1 MFGWFKRKKKDS
13 APKKPD
19 LVDLA
24 QQPLAVGDRVESLRY
39 DLGVSLL
46 VEMEDG
52 IYYQS
57 EKDGRK
63 IHWTRMIDASTQF
76 QKVKKITPHTG
87 EQ

>member
-1 MFGWFKRKKKDS
+1 MFSWFKRDKKEPV
-13 APKKPD
+13 PKKPD

-24 QQPLAVGDRVESLRY
+24 QQPLLVGDRVESLRY

-46 VEMEDG
+46 IEQEDG

-76 QKVKKITPHTG
+76 QKVKKISANTA